1 MAINHTTL
9 HKVCL
14 LSRIKRRVRGEK
26 VGGVGVMK
34 GNELNLEEIDAAC
47 YSVSWQMC
55 PFGFPFGFP
64 FGSGF

>member
-1 MAINHTTL
+1 
-9 HKVCL
+9 
-14 LSRIKRRVRGEK
+14 
-26 VGGVGVMK
+26 MK

-47 YSVSWQMC
+47 YSVSWQTC